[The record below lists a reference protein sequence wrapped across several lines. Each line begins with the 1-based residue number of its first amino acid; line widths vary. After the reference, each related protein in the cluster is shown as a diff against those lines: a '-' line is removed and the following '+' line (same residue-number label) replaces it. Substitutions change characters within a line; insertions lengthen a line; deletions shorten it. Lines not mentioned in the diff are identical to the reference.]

1 MKYLL
6 TLCMGFFMLLSC
18 NNKSSQSAAI
28 ATDEPEVNEDTL
40 FRVIDL
46 ANNLKPCSDS
56 LLLSDIVEDVEYVKL
71 EAADNALVGEMYKGY
86 VSDSAIFFSCIGS
99 PIRPHI
105 FMFDR
110 FTGKF
115 IRTIGKS
122 GQGPGE
128 MYSPVNVVAKDSLV
142 YLSSDYRD
150 ELFVY
155 KIKKL
160 KKAIDKIIIMDYN
173 TKHQLNNNKMALMR
187 RVSSG
192 RLTRESLY
200 AERG

>member
-86 VSDSAIFFSCIGS
+86 VSTVPSFFPALAAQFALISLCSTVSQGNLSAQLVNQDKGRVKCIH
-99 PIRPHI
+99 R
-105 FMFDR
+105 
-110 FTGKF
+110 
-115 IRTIGKS
+115 
-122 GQGPGE
+122 
-128 MYSPVNVVAKDSLV
+128 
-142 YLSSDYRD
+142 
-150 ELFVY
+150 
-155 KIKKL
+155 
-160 KKAIDKIIIMDYN
+160 
-173 TKHQLNNNKMALMR
+173 LM
-187 RVSSG
+187 
-192 RLTRESLY
+192 L
-200 AERG
+200 

>member
-71 EAADNALVGEMYKGY
+71 EAADNALVGEMYKGCIRQCHLFFLHWQPNSPSYLY
-86 VSDSAIFFSCIGS
+86 V
-99 PIRPHI
+99 RPFH
-105 FMFDR
+105 
-110 FTGKF
+110 
-115 IRTIGKS
+115 
-122 GQGPGE
+122 
-128 MYSPVNVVAKDSLV
+128 
-142 YLSSDYRD
+142 
-150 ELFVY
+150 
-155 KIKKL
+155 
-160 KKAIDKIIIMDYN
+160 
-173 TKHQLNNNKMALMR
+173 
-187 RVSSG
+187 
-192 RLTRESLY
+192 REIY
-200 AERG
+200 PHNW

>member
-105 FMFDR
+105 CS
-110 FTGKF
+110 TV
-115 IRTIGKS
+115 S
-122 GQGPGE
+122 QGNL
-128 MYSPVNVVAKDSLV
+128 SAQLVNQ
-142 YLSSDYRD
+142 
-150 ELFVY
+150 
-155 KIKKL
+155 
-160 KKAIDKIIIMDYN
+160 DKGRVKCI
-173 TKHQLNNNKMALMR
+173 HRLM
-187 RVSSG
+187 
-192 RLTRESLY
+192 L
-200 AERG
+200 

>member
-71 EAADNALVGEMYKGY
+71 EAVDNALVQLTYLQR
-86 VSDSAIFFSCIGS
+86 FSCKNRYFRCRRKKK
-99 PIRPHI
+99 PIH
-105 FMFDR
+105 F
-110 FTGKF
+110 
-115 IRTIGKS
+115 
-122 GQGPGE
+122 
-128 MYSPVNVVAKDSLV
+128 
-142 YLSSDYRD
+142 
-150 ELFVY
+150 
-155 KIKKL
+155 
-160 KKAIDKIIIMDYN
+160 
-173 TKHQLNNNKMALMR
+173 
-187 RVSSG
+187 
-192 RLTRESLY
+192 
-200 AERG
+200 

>member
-86 VSDSAIFFSCIGS
+86 A
-99 PIRPHI
+99 
-105 FMFDR
+105 
-110 FTGKF
+110 
-115 IRTIGKS
+115 
-122 GQGPGE
+122 
-128 MYSPVNVVAKDSLV
+128 AKNT
-142 YLSSDYRD
+142 
-150 ELFVY
+150 
-155 KIKKL
+155 KIKG
-160 KKAIDKIIIMDYN
+160 IDNQVFSIN
-173 TKHQLNNNKMALMR
+173 
-187 RVSSG
+187 
-192 RLTRESLY
+192 LY
-200 AERG
+200 GVAYATL